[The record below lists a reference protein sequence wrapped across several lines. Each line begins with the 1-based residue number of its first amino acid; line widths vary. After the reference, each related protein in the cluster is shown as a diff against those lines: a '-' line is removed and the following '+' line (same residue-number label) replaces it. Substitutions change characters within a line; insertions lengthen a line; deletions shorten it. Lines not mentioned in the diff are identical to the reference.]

1 MCARTVIVRDY
12 AKGAK
17 HIKQKEKKNK
27 MKQIMLF
34 SRVNNHVCLHCPLE
48 LYLIYAFLPVIF
60 FLVSYN
66 DVETHLTGDMKV
78 FLYDQLIF
86 R

>member
-1 MCARTVIVRDY
+1 MSACIVLLNFTLY
-12 AKGAK
+12 M
-17 HIKQKEKKNK
+17 HFFL
-27 MKQIMLF
+27 LF
-34 SRVNNHVCLHCPLE
+34 
-48 LYLIYAFLPVIF
+48 F